1 MIAEGLENKERKEM
15 PADIRSIVKTYSCND
30 ADRDCT
36 MNNYHI
42 LHFYDGL
49 DEMDLNHPPVSSTD
63 TSVSESES
71 VPNVIIKFYHL
82 GRVV

>member
-1 MIAEGLENKERKEM
+1 MLAGGLENKERKEM
-15 PADIRSIVKTYSCND
+15 PADIRSIAETYSCND

-36 MNNYHI
+36 MNSSHI

-49 DEMDLNHPPVSSTD
+49 DEMDLNHQPVSSTD
-63 TSVSESES
+63 TSVIESES
-71 VPNVIIKFYHL
+71 GPNVTTNLYHL